1 MYRKKIVN
9 GLYKLVMGIM
19 SFFDLKL
26 AVVLMEHKIELL
38 TVHEDEKENDRYY
51 DPDHFVNGNIYIKD
65 KANPVKLQEVEDK
78 TELISSTKYKKFFN
92 IDIIDKIAQV
102 SKGAIT
108 IKGWVAMLA
117 LLSISTGLNVLM
129 FFSLAG

>member
-108 IKGWVAMLA
+108 IKGWMAMLA